1 MEHINGFKAAAAA
14 LCAALTAL
22 WGWFGWVVVA
32 WVVFMVIDYVTG
44 SCAALRAGEWSS
56 KSARDGIWHKLGSI
70 VAVIVAALLDVV
82 ISRLLANVPGVELPF
97 TYSVLLSPLVVIW
110 YILTEAGSI
119 IENAGALGA
128 PIPAWLTKMI
138 AVLESKVDEGPPG
151 GPPARQP
158 TLPPRR
164 PSSKRPAPAW
174 PGPSPWPRSRRCGW
188 IPARRPTVSRAGRR
202 SGWPA
207 GI

>member
-1 MEHINGFKAAAAA
+1 MMEHINGFKAAIAAV
-14 LCAALTAL
+14 CAALTAL
-22 WGWFGWVVVA
+22 WGWFGWVVFIWIA
-32 WVVFMVIDYVTG
+32 FMALDYITG

-110 YILTEAGSI
+110 YVLTEAGSI

-138 AVLESKVDEGPPG
+138 AALESKVDD
-151 GPPARQP
+151 
-158 TLPPRR
+158 
-164 PSSKRPAPAW
+164 
-174 PGPSPWPRSRRCGW
+174 
-188 IPARRPTVSRAGRR
+188 AGENIV
-202 SGWPA
+202 GNNKEDT
-207 GI
+207 